1 MYIARAKGQR
11 LKAALEG
18 IGTDTATLGQRWTTR
33 GVITALG
40 LPHRRLSRGGG
51 PSVPHY
57 AESPIVARRLVKR
70 TEVGTRDQLACER
83 WCVDA
88 AIRERDAERSATLT
102 TAALHRR
109 LLALPIEAAG
119 GPLVRCMLAHR
130 GAAQNSLRI
139 TTLLHSQSLLLTHK
153 RPQRASRVT
162 EPGEPQAGCC
172 STAARDDTA
181 LDYHGQLKIGR
192 KGEQQGIGGAWSH
205 GRIRHRRPGQRW
217 GADAKLLEQ
226 PLFTLPHLHR
236 FEHPLSTRIV
246 NSSVAQGAGRR
257 AQGAGR
263 RRAAALE
270 PTRRPP
276 RSTRACVARGRHRR
290 PPWHLPRRAVPRGA
304 APSPPSACR
313 RSAAPRPPQ

>member
-33 GVITALG
+33 GGITALG
-40 LPHRRLSRGGG
+40 LPHRRLSRSGG

-139 TTLLHSQSLLLTHK
+139 TTLLHSQSLLLTYK

-162 EPGEPQAGCC
+162 EPGEPRAGCC

-205 GRIRHRRPGQRW
+205 GRIRHRRQAQREV
-217 GADAKLLEQ
+217 GPNLRASRCLPSLTSTISSTLSLLES
-226 PLFTLPHLHR
+226 
-236 FEHPLSTRIV
+236 STP
-246 NSSVAQGAGRR
+246 A
-257 AQGAGR
+257 
-263 RRAAALE
+263 
-270 PTRRPP
+270 
-276 RSTRACVARGRHRR
+276 
-290 PPWHLPRRAVPRGA
+290 
-304 APSPPSACR
+304 
-313 RSAAPRPPQ
+313 